1 MTGGGIVELVA
12 RAKQD
17 TYLINDPQITFFKTL
32 YRRHTN
38 FSTELIA
45 IQFKNKPNFGD
56 KACRLIP
63 KTGDLVRKMYIAI
76 TLPEI
81 SKFIDGCCDDLI
93 TKFAWVNRIG
103 YAIIKYVEIEIG
115 DILIDRHYGDWLN
128 IWTNLTII
136 DKKKIDRLIG
146 NYDEITQFT
155 NGKKSFKIYIP
166 LQFWFNRHTGLALPI
181 VALSYS
187 NVKINLKLNPLEY
200 CSKLSPTHFIEVAST
215 PVFREGD
222 YIVQNNA
229 ISQFI
234 YYDSLTQRMYYN
246 KMTKNGF
253 IDDMSEICK
262 LNIFTNVS
270 EMDGCINV
278 LAGSLERPY
287 VAKLDCCCF
296 KLIDCYLLI
305 EYIYVDVEE
314 RMKFLQNK
322 HEYLIE
328 QVIYNGEKILNN
340 KYNTVTINA
349 SQICKEILW
358 VTQLEESICNKDYF
372 NYTDNIFGLD
382 LLTSVYFGNLI
393 RNETILFNNN
403 ERLSLRDSRYF
414 TEIQRWQNHT
424 NGIGMINS
432 YAFALYPE
440 LLQPSCVANLNAID
454 CIDLKLE
461 LDSSI
466 KKRPG
471 RIRGY
476 SFVYNILRIIG
487 GISGLVFV

>member
-12 RAKQD
+12 RSKQD
-17 TYLINDPQITFFKTL
+17 VYLINDPQITFFKIL

-38 FSTELIA
+38 FSTELIP
-45 IQFKNKPNFGD
+45 IQFKHKPNFGD
-56 KACRLIP
+56 EASRLIP

-76 TLPEI
+76 RLPEI
-81 SKFIDGCCDDLI
+81 SRFIDGCCEDLI
-93 TKFAWVNRIG
+93 TKFAWVKRIG

-128 IWTNLTII
+128 IWTDLTII
-136 DKKKIDRLIG
+136 DKKHIDRLIG
-146 NYDEITQFT
+146 NYDAITSFT
-155 NGKKSFKIYIP
+155 NGKKAFDIYIP

-187 NVKINLKLNPLEY
+187 NVKINLKLNTFEQ
-200 CSKLSPTHFIEVAST
+200 CFKLSPTHFIEVGAV

-222 YIVQNNA
+222 YITQNNA
-229 ISQFI
+229 VAQFV
-234 YYDSLTQRMYYN
+234 YYDMLTQRMYY
-246 KMTKNGF
+246 TKLTKIGF
-253 IDDMSEICK
+253 TDSLTQICK
-262 LNIFTNVS
+262 LNIFMNTIS
-270 EMDGCINV
+270 SDGCVSV

-287 VAKLDCCCF
+287 VAKLDCCCY
-296 KLIDCYLLI
+296 KLIECYLLI
-305 EYIYVDVEE
+305 EYIYIDIEE
-314 RMKFLQNK
+314 RLKFLQNK

-328 QVIYNGEKILNN
+328 QVIYNGEKVINN
-340 KYNTVTINA
+340 KYNTITVNA
-349 SQICKEILW
+349 SQICKEIIW
-358 VTQLEESICNKDYF
+358 VTQLEDSICNKDYF

-382 LLTSVYFGNLI
+382 LSTSVYFGNLI

-403 ERLSLRDSRYF
+403 ERLTLRDSRYF

-424 NGIGMINS
+424 NGDNIINT

-454 CIDLKLE
+454 SVDLKLE
-461 LDSSI
+461 FDSSI

-471 RIRGY
+471 RIRAY
-476 SFVYNILRIIG
+476 SFVYNILRIVG